1 MEGRK
6 LSMAHLFTNA
16 VIYTG
21 SHTLRRASVAVQDD
35 IITGIFPEKQ
45 PESTRFASV
54 TDLNGLSLAPALIDL
69 QIYGGNGRLFNND
82 PSPETIM
89 DTFDS
94 VRKGGGAW
102 FQITLSCSTP
112 EIMWKAIEACRV
124 YWGRGGEGL
133 LGLHLEG
140 PFFNPEKR
148 GAHPLQ
154 NIQKPL
160 KDNIS
165 AILERNRGV
174 VTYMTVAPEM
184 FEDDTLDLLLNS
196 GIILSAGHSNATHEQ
211 AVRAFRK
218 GIDRA
223 THLFNAMSPLQ
234 GRAPGMV
241 GAIYDAMPFTSIIA
255 DGVHCD
261 FASVRVSHKIL
272 GSKLFLITDAVTESD
287 KGDYRFRFAGDR
299 FVDADGTLAGSS
311 LTMWQAVRNCVEH
324 AGIPLDESLRM
335 ASVYPARAAGLP
347 DKIGKIAPGY
357 PAKWIVFDEN
367 MELVSKYCRL

>member
-1 MEGRK
+1 
-6 LSMAHLFTNA
+6 
-16 VIYTG
+16 
-21 SHTLRRASVAVQDD
+21 
-35 IITGIFPEKQ
+35 
-45 PESTRFASV
+45 
-54 TDLNGLSLAPALIDL
+54 
-69 QIYGGNGRLFNND
+69 
-82 PSPETIM
+82 M
-89 DTFDS
+89 DTFDA

-241 GAIYDAMPFTSIIA
+241 GAIYDAMPFTCFIA
-255 DGVHCD
+255 VGVHCD
-261 FASVRVSHKIL
+261 FASV
-272 GSKLFLITDAVTESD
+272 
-287 KGDYRFRFAGDR
+287 
-299 FVDADGTLAGSS
+299 
-311 LTMWQAVRNCVEH
+311 
-324 AGIPLDESLRM
+324 
-335 ASVYPARAAGLP
+335 
-347 DKIGKIAPGY
+347 
-357 PAKWIVFDEN
+357 
-367 MELVSKYCRL
+367 